1 MDYRDNRP
9 PTRKGGPYCTP
20 IWGPGSTPIY
30 NVQRYV
36 ARSSENKWLLYSDR
50 LCDKRELDHYS
61 KPRILVQQIFWQR
74 MSAFMQEPTEPYLYL
89 NTLFA
94 VYDPTIPL
102 ASILAILNSRFV
114 SASYERHAN
123 RLFGDKFPK
132 VNKAD
137 LAAVPVPRLTRILKA
152 SLSQNATS
160 LQRLWGE
167 LRDGLRDADRLLKL
181 ADAQMAVDAFP
192 DFWLSSED
200 DLVAAAAHRI
210 GRLSPPQ
217 ADLVRQAYRVGK
229 TAVDAKWHEIEALE
243 TATEALICQAYRV
256 PAAIYQQLLET
267 VPVPQPS
274 WALR

>member
-1 MDYRDNRP
+1 ALEGGARRRPWVPPMDYRDNRP

-89 NTLFA
+89 NTLIA

-167 LRDGLRDADRLLKL
+167 LRDGLRDAD
-181 ADAQMAVDAFP
+181 
-192 DFWLSSED
+192 
-200 DLVAAAAHRI
+200 
-210 GRLSPPQ
+210 
-217 ADLVRQAYRVGK
+217 
-229 TAVDAKWHEIEALE
+229 
-243 TATEALICQAYRV
+243 
-256 PAAIYQQLLET
+256 
-267 VPVPQPS
+267 
-274 WALR
+274 